1 MKVHDWPSGAPDPTQ
16 ASKADIRDEVLAQFW
31 PVVGAVGG
39 ALVSG
44 LFQQD
49 ANETAS
55 DIATENAA
63 ESVQRATDAY
73 NSNVGTITSAYDD
86 SARLLD
92 EGARGGVEQIEK
104 YSDRGDDAWLRNE
117 GYADQGVTA
126 AGRTEQYADDGRRAA
141 DYYNTAA
148 GLNGEQARDGYV
160 SGLMRRP
167 EFEAA
172 RDKALREVRARY
184 GAAGKGGS
192 GALMRATQRT
202 DAENTSNY
210 IDRDINRVRPIM
222 QTGVAANDRL
232 LGVGVGANNILNSQG
247 ALADQQIAST
257 KMNLGTSLAS
267 NSIGLGNA
275 LAGNQDQY
283 TTSVVNANSGAAATT
298 ANAALSTGAAW
309 GNAFGGL
316 SRALGSYGGGQKV
329 S

>member
-1 MKVHDWPSGAPDPTQ
+1 LKVHDWPAGAPDPVKNT
-16 ASKADIRDEVLAQFW
+16 KTDIREEVVTAFW
-31 PVVGAVGG
+31 PVVGAIGG

-49 ANETAS
+49 ANEKAADVSTA
-55 DIATENAA
+55 NAR
-63 ESVQRATDAY
+63 ESVRRATDAY
-73 NSNVGTITSAYDD
+73 NANDRTLKAAYDD
-86 SARLLD
+86 SGRLLD

-104 YSDRGDDAWLRNE
+104 YSDRGYDAWLRNE

-126 AGRTEQYADDGRRAA
+126 AGRTEGYAEDGRRAS
-141 DYYNTAA
+141 DYYNTAV
-148 GLNGEQARDGYV
+148 GLDGEQARTGYV
-160 SGLMRRP
+160 QGLMERP
-167 EFEAA
+167 EYQAA
-172 RDKALREVRARY
+172 RDKAMRAVQARY

-192 GALMRATQRT
+192 GAMYRALQRT

-210 IDRDINRVRPIM
+210 IDRDLSRVRPVM
-222 QTGVAANDRL
+222 QTGIAANDRL
-232 LGVGVGANNILNSQG
+232 FGVGVGANSSIDNQ
-247 ALADQQIAST
+247 ARLADQQIAST
-257 KMNLGTSLAS
+257 KINLGTSLAS

-298 ANAALSTGAAW
+298 ANAALMSGAAW

-316 SRALGSYGGGQKV
+316 SSALGSYAGQKV